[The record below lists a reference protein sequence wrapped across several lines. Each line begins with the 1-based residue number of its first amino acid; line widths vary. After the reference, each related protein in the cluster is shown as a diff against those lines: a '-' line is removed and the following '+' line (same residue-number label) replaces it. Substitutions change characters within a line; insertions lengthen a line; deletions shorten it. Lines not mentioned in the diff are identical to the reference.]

1 MHARLERLGIGL
13 ILGPVAPIVGFLG
26 MWWVAYSFLPEKWIS
41 LGSIG
46 GLLFGV
52 LVDFIF
58 LRRPINMAHQLDI
71 KLWGVIYLFYSICI
85 FGFFMGVPVFNL
97 GLALPVGFIIGT
109 RLASQNAIPTRVKNV
124 ARQTALFTTIV
135 MFGICLA
142 SGFIALTDP
151 YTAANLEGMLSL
163 NFQLTQTMIIVII
176 LVGGLILL
184 ILQWYLVDIAIQKTF
199 SVMKVPRTATVIG

>member
-1 MHARLERLGIGL
+1 
-13 ILGPVAPIVGFLG
+13 
-26 MWWVAYSFLPEKWIS
+26 
-41 LGSIG
+41 
-46 GLLFGV
+46 
-52 LVDFIF
+52 
-58 LRRPINMAHQLDI
+58 MAHQLDI

-142 SGFIALTDP
+142 SGFIALADP

-163 NFQLTQTMIIVII
+163 NFQLTQTMIIGII

-184 ILQWYLVDIAIQKTF
+184 ILQWCLVNITIQKTF
-199 SVMKVPRTATVIG
+199 SFMEVPGTATIAG